1 MTGETATCAGG
12 SNGRCVGPNGPC
24 RTPPTRDNVVIMSN
38 PAVEFAATARLLDGR
53 VVSLRCLGADD
64 AEAVM
69 ALHQHLSDHDRYF
82 RFFTLQPV
90 QLRELAGK
98 LTEPADGL
106 LALGAFDGDRLIGV
120 AHYVLVREDPEAA
133 EFAIVVAH
141 EDHSL
146 GVGTAL
152 IKHLARIAR
161 ARGIGRFIADVL
173 GENHLML
180 MAVFDLGWR
189 CAPADYGSVRHLEI
203 ELPDFVEQAPPS
215 VAELS

>member
-1 MTGETATCAGG
+1 MG
-12 SNGRCVGPNGPC
+12 
-24 RTPPTRDNVVIMSN
+24 D

-64 AEAVM
+64 AEDVM
-69 ALHQHLSDHDRYF
+69 TLHQHLSEHDLYF
-82 RFFTLQPV
+82 RFFTLQPAP
-90 QLRELAGK
+90 LRELVVK

-106 LALGAFDGDRLIGV
+106 CALGAFDADRLIGV
-120 AHYVLVREDPEAA
+120 AHYVLVRDDPKAA
-133 EFAIVVAH
+133 ELAIVVAH

-152 IKHLARIAR
+152 LKQLARIAR
-161 ARGIGRFIADVL
+161 AHGIERFIADVL

-180 MAVFDLGWR
+180 MVVYDLGWR

-203 ELPDFVEQAPPS
+203 ELPDFAQEAAPS
-215 VAELS
+215 AAEVS